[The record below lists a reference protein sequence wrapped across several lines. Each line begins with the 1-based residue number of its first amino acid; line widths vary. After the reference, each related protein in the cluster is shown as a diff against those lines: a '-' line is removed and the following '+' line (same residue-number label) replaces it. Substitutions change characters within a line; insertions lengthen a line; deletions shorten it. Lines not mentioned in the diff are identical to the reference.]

1 MICPGRDR
9 EAGRRWGRSG
19 RLLIKERG
27 GRHSDEAVRLCV
39 NDKLYR
45 ATPHTQDTC

>member
-1 MICPGRDR
+1 MIGPGRDR
-9 EAGRRWGRSG
+9 EAGRTWDRRG

-27 GRHSDEAVRLCV
+27 GRHSDEAVRFCV

-45 ATPHTQDTC
+45 TIPHTQDTC